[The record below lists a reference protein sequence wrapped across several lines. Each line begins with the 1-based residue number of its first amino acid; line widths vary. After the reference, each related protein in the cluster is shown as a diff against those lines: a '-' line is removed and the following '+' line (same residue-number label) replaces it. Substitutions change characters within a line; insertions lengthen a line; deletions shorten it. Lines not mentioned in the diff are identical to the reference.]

1 MATLPGL
8 IAKRF
13 IARPEV
19 YALQSPKT
27 GAWRPSYSWN
37 PADQK
42 YDGPVRPFTKEVLE
56 DHIAGKHTVG
66 HYMVNTE
73 GNCKL
78 FAFDLDLIDGEAPW
92 IQYPSARDMESLE
105 DKFGDDLE
113 RKNAAWEHLI
123 KLGRHSGNPRE
134 LWQHKTHP
142 SRQYYLRQMRGLA
155 EELSQRIFKELEI
168 PVAVDYS
175 GFKGVHVYG
184 WHGMLPA
191 ADSRTLALEI
201 LDSFGRFEAFRGE
214 SEFRDTV
221 EEPDTGYPTLSIEVY
236 PKQEKIREG
245 GFGNLMALPLG
256 VNYKAPKS
264 RKFFVDQ
271 RSPHATI
278 VPRKDPIPLLEHGNP
293 WED

>member
-1 MATLPGL
+1 MASLPGL

-19 YALQSPKT
+19 YALQSRT
-27 GAWRPSYSWN
+27 GAWRPSYAWN
-37 PADQK
+37 PAEEK
-42 YDGPVRPFTKEVLE
+42 FNGPVRPFTKAVIE
-56 DHIAGKHTVG
+56 DHLAGKQTAG

-78 FAFDLDLIDGEAPW
+78 FAFDLDLVDNVEPW
-92 IQYPSARDMESLE
+92 IKYPGAEDIESLE
-105 DKFGDDLE
+105 EKFGDDME
-113 RKNAAWEHLI
+113 RKNAAWLHLVS
-123 KLGRHSGNPRE
+123 LGRREGNPRE
-134 LWQHKTHP
+134 LWQNKQHP

-155 EELSQRIFKELEI
+155 EMLSQRIFKELDI

-191 ADSRTLALEI
+191 TDSRTLALEI
-201 LDSFGRFEAFRGE
+201 LDSFDRFTAHRGD
-214 SEFRDTV
+214 SEFRDT
-221 EEPDTGYPTLSIEVY
+221 EEDPETGYPTLSIEVY

-256 VNYKAPKS
+256 VNQKSPKS
-264 RKFFVDQ
+264 RKFFIDQ
-271 RSPHATI
+271 RAPHATI
-278 VPRKDPIPLLEHGNP
+278 TPRKDPLPLLERGNP